1 MANANSTVRS
11 PLGGLCCVDAVGAAP
26 CLAARS
32 RHDKTAVQRKG
43 SGLPIPRF
51 ATLKSD
57 EVNVRTG
64 PGPRYPIDWVFKRK
78 GMPVEI
84 VAEYENFRKIRDWQ
98 GASGWVYQGLLT
110 GKRSFIIPAKTAN
123 LYKTPAT
130 LGRGGRQARARGD
143 GRDPLVPG
151 RLVPGEGPG
160 SAAGWSGPRSGA
172 SISPS
177 RSTSPSPLRGFGGPV
192 VFASLTPPEAAWQR
206 RVAGGRRGRIVKR
219 VTVAHDLSLT

>member
-1 MANANSTVRS
+1 MLLLLVGPTEAVDTKAST
-11 PLGGLCCVDAVGAAP
+11 
-26 CLAARS
+26 
-32 RHDKTAVQRKG
+32 QRKG

-84 VAEYENFRKIRDWQ
+84 VAEYDNFRKIRDWQ

-110 GKRSFIIPAKTAN
+110 GKRTFIIPSKVAN

-130 LGRGGRQARARGD
+130 
-143 GRDPLVPG
+143 
-151 RLVPGEGPG
+151 
-160 SAAGWSGPRSGA
+160 SA
-172 SISPS
+172 
-177 RSTSPSPLRGFGGPV
+177 PV
-192 VFASLTPPEAAWQR
+192 VAKLEPEVMGEISSCQGDWCRVKVSSVSGWLQR
-206 RVAGGRRGRIVKR
+206 TEIWGVYKSEPVN
-219 VTVAHDLSLT
+219 